1 MKVLVC
7 GGRDFRDEAYL
18 TQIMDALD
26 PPPKIVIQG
35 GAGGADT
42 LAENWAHGRGI
53 HSARI
58 HALWGIFGR
67 AAGHVRNAA
76 MLLLQPDLVVAF
88 PGGRGTADMV
98 SQAKAAGVRVIEV
111 SAQEWLR

>member
-7 GGRDFRDEAYL
+7 GGRAFQNEAL
-18 TQIMDALD
+18 LEAELGALQ
-26 PPPKIVIQG
+26 PVPTLVIQG
-35 GAGGADT
+35 GAGGADA
-42 LAENWAHGRGI
+42 LAERWAGRRGI

-111 SAQEWLR
+111 SAQEWLQ